1 MATQKQFNH
10 AYLLDGREWSAEQSK
25 GVNAVTARYEVL
37 LSAPLQNNALPDDVT
52 GLPKLGDAHP
62 KFTGLIVKRIRYAE
76 GALSAK
82 TRLEVTVD
90 YGLPDEPE
98 QPEGPGEADFYIEKI
113 GWQSGS
119 VQRDLVNDVET
130 GRAVLNSAKQP
141 FESVPQVD
149 RPAPTFIKVFKTKQ
163 RQNYPLYV
171 DKVNSGTLS
180 MGGQSF
186 AKDMVRCN
194 QADEERLFG
203 DAAGFMYR
211 YSIALQVMSNKVK
224 IEGAGTA
231 TECGWQ
237 VPIVDCGTAQIAQLD
252 SQKTERITIK
262 TEGGREVPVSSPV
275 LLDGNGHYDPT
286 RREPYV
292 FLVVAYERTTFPAA
306 FTREA

>member
-1 MATQKQFNH
+1 
-10 AYLLDGREWSAEQSK
+10 
-25 GVNAVTARYEVL
+25 
-37 LSAPLQNNALPDDVT
+37 
-52 GLPKLGDAHP
+52 
-62 KFTGLIVKRIRYAE
+62 
-76 GALSAK
+76 
-82 TRLEVTVD
+82 
-90 YGLPDEPE
+90 
-98 QPEGPGEADFYIEKI
+98 
-113 GWQSGS
+113 
-119 VQRDLVNDVET
+119 
-130 GRAVLNSAKQP
+130 KQP

-163 RQNYPLYV
+163 RQNYPLFV
-171 DKVNSGTLS
+171 DKVNSGTLY

-203 DAAGFMYR
+203 DAAGFKYR
-211 YSIALQVMSNKVK
+211 YSVALQVMSNKVK
-224 IEGAGTA
+224 LNGAGTA

-237 VPIVDCGTAQIAQLD
+237 VPLVDCGTSQISQLD
-252 SQKTERITIK
+252 SQKIERITIK

-292 FLVVAYERTTFPAA
+292 FLVVAYERTLFPIA